1 VAARRAEPLGIPGLA
16 GLLARIDE
24 RGLEPAYLLVGDD
37 RRDVDAALVEL
48 ETRAVP
54 EDLRSLNSVR
64 LRGLED
70 TCDDVV
76 MACATMPMLGE
87 RRFVLVREPERL
99 KGDTAHLVAYLKRP
113 SEFACLVLVPASLD
127 RRLAWVKAMEASSV
141 VVSFEPPAPRDLDAW
156 VRRELK
162 SRGLQVEPAALNLL
176 RDLVDTETLLLANEL
191 EKLALLC
198 ADRKLVTAED
208 VESILGRSRA
218 IDSFVLTNAIED
230 GDPGAAVA
238 ALRRLLE
245 QGAAVP
251 MLVGMVDW
259 CVGRLLASEEPR
271 TFPARKPVLLRRR
284 AALSGRALEV
294 YALLKEADRLV
305 RTSGGD
311 AEAALERS
319 VLVAAGG
326 SRSRSTLNPGSA
338 AAV

>member
-1 VAARRAEPLGIPGLA
+1 MAGKRTEPVGIPGLTA
-16 GLLARIDE
+16 LLARIDE

-37 RRDVDAALVEL
+37 RRDIDAALTLL
-48 ETRAVP
+48 EDRAVP

-70 TCDDVV
+70 SHDDIVATCS
-76 MACATMPMLGE
+76 TMPMLGE

-99 KGDTAHLVAYLKRP
+99 KGDAAALVAYLKQP
-113 SEFACLVLVPASLD
+113 SPWACLVLVPASLD
-127 RRLAWVKAMEASSV
+127 RRLGWVKAVEANSV

-162 SRGLQVEPAALNLL
+162 SRGLQVEPAALDLL
-176 RDLVDTETLLLANEL
+176 RDLVDAETLLLANEL

-198 ADRKLVTAED
+198 ADRKIVTAAD
-208 VESILGRSRA
+208 VESILGRTRA

-230 GDPGAAVA
+230 GDAAAAVA

-284 AALSGRALEV
+284 AALAGHALEV
-294 YALLKEADRLV
+294 YSLLKEADRLV
-305 RTSGGD
+305 RTTGGD

-319 VLVAAGG
+319 VLVAAGARATRG
-326 SRSRSTLNPGSA
+326 AFNPGGAGS
-338 AAV
+338 V